1 MTEKEEKWA
10 LFWASILHPVI
21 FEEIEPQSV
30 NRYLKTEALKERV
43 LPDGRRKKISLSTLR
58 RKLNQ
63 YRAGGFKNLIRKKR
77 KDHGKTRTLL
87 QEVMD
92 KAIELKKEQPM
103 RSDRV
108 INDILKSM
116 YAITIPRSTM
126 YRHFKKAGA
135 TKMKLGI
142 INKKVRCR
150 WTRDHTHDLW
160 VGDFEDGP
168 YVICQGEVVPTYKSA
183 FIDCHS
189 RYIVEARYYF
199 RESFDILIDSLLRAW
214 ACHGK
219 SRQIYVDNAKI
230 YHANRLKSTCY
241 ELGIKLIHRPVG
253 DPSPGGLIERYF
265 QTCQSQFEAEV
276 RAGDILSLDELNRS
290 LSAWLEVSY
299 HEQINTETGQSPKE
313 RYHQGLICIRHVDL
327 EEVKMFFMETALR
340 TVDRE
345 FSDIRLG
352 GCFYKVD
359 PRNRGDRVLVKFD
372 PYSDM
377 STILLYDPGDEQK
390 YLGKG
395 SLYEREKGAHG
406 QIRHS
411 LSKQTPG
418 HNYLKMLQDS
428 HHRKL
433 DSESRGIDYRK
444 VTSGREYPFT
454 AFVEK
459 LAALL
464 GRKGKLAAFSAQE
477 LEILKKTYNRIRSL
491 NARVLQKAYEAAP
504 YKELPYIISTLQTI
518 TKTAKETQ

>member
-1 MTEKEEKWA
+1 MTEKEEKRA
-10 LFWASILHPVI
+10 LLWASILQPVI
-21 FEEIEPQSV
+21 LEEIEPQCV
-30 NRYLKTEALKERV
+30 NRYLKSEASKQRV
-43 LPDGRRKKISLSTLR
+43 LPDGKQKKISLSTLR

-63 YRAGGFKNLIRKKR
+63 YRAGGFTNLIRKKR
-77 KDHGKTRTLL
+77 KDHGRARTLL
-87 QEVMD
+87 QEVID

-116 YAITIPRSTM
+116 YGITIPRSTM
-126 YRHFKKAGA
+126 YRHLKRAGA

-168 YVICQGEVVPTYKSA
+168 YVIHEGEVVPTYKSA

-219 SRQIYVDNAKI
+219 SRQLYVDNAKI
-230 YHANRLKSTCY
+230 YHANRLKAACY
-241 ELGIKLIHRPVG
+241 GLGIKLIHRPVG

-276 RAGDILSLDELNRS
+276 RAGDILTLDELNRS
-290 LSAWLEVSY
+290 VSAWLQMSY
-299 HEQINTETGQSPKE
+299 HEQINTETGQSPGE
-313 RYHQGLICIRHVDL
+313 RYQQGLLCIRHVDL
-327 EEVKMFFMETALR
+327 EEVKVFFMETALR

-345 FSDIRLG
+345 FSDIRLCG
-352 GCFYKVD
+352 FFYKVD
-359 PRNRGDRVLVKFD
+359 PKYRGDRVLVKFD

-377 STILLYDPGDEQK
+377 SSILLYDAGDEKK
-390 YLGKG
+390 YLGTG
-395 SLYEREKGAHG
+395 SLYDREKGAHG
-406 QIRHS
+406 KIKHCS
-411 LSKQTPG
+411 SKKIPG
-418 HNYLKMLQDS
+418 YNYLNILKDS

-454 AFVEK
+454 AFAEK
-459 LAALL
+459 LADLL
-464 GRKGKLAAFSAQE
+464 GRRGKLAAFSAKE
-477 LEILKKTYNRIRSL
+477 LEVLKKTYNRISSL
-491 NARVLQKAYEAAP
+491 NAGVLQKAYEAAP

-518 TKTAKETQ
+518 TKTSKETD